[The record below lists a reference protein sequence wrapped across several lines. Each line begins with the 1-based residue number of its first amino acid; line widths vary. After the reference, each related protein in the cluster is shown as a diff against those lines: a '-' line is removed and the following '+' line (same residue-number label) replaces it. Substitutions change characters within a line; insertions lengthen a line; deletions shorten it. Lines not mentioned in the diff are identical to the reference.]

1 MGLLGE
7 DHAEGI
13 GQVLHLALCRVLLQD
28 GEHLLL
34 HLGLVAEDVIHLQ
47 RGARTEEGRA
57 IELTVCVEMCLSH
70 CRTWSASEEGT
81 HMGRKEK
88 CHSSAH
94 THSNAGASH
103 VSPVSLLE
111 PLHWQQHYDSK
122 PRNSTR

>member
-34 HLGLVAEDVIHLQ
+34 HLGLVTEDVIHLQ

-57 IELTVCVEMCLSH
+57 MELTVCVWKCVRPIAGPGQPVRREPTWEGKRNFIHQPIHTAMLGLHTCPQYH
-70 CRTWSASEEGT
+70 C
-81 HMGRKEK
+81 
-88 CHSSAH
+88 
-94 THSNAGASH
+94 
-103 VSPVSLLE
+103 
-111 PLHWQQHYDSK
+111 
-122 PRNSTR
+122 